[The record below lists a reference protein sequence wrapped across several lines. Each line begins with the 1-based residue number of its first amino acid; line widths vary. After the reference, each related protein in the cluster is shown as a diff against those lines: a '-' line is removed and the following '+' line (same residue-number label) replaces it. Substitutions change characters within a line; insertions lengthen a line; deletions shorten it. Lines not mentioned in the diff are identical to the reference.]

1 MVMLFRMHAAAHPED
16 HNLTREKLKIEAKK
30 KPPNDIHFFEHSRNG
45 TEQKT
50 GPLNGLQR
58 ADRRESVNDQWTQIC
73 KDYFG
78 GPLYD
83 RGSTCGNEAMKL
95 CTGPDACNELKP
107 HREFA
112 SIQWKSGAANTT
124 LCLKCDPDTRDLD
137 RRFLPGDVQ
146 LVPHLNASCWCID
159 GISYDVHGFW
169 TGASTM
175 RLLKVRVLF
184 LGSISCFRVE
194 FRPCYNNHLLNCLCF
209 TVDYALHLRL
219 LCSIF
224 YNHYF
229 QSTCSTTRTTDTLLR
244 RLRQS
249 CTNSA
254 ALNFGS

>member
-45 TEQKT
+45 TEQT
-50 GPLNGLQR
+50 GPLPQR
-58 ADRRESVNDQWTQIC
+58 VDRRESVNDQWTQIC
-73 KDYFG
+73 KDFFG

-83 RGSTCGNEAMKL
+83 RGSTCGNEAMKR
-95 CTGPDACNELKP
+95 CTGPCDELKP

-112 SIQWKSGAANTT
+112 SIQWKSEAANTT

-209 TVDYALHLRL
+209 TVVIMNCTYDYCVLSSIIITFKARVRL
-219 LCSIF
+219 PGRQIF
-224 YNHYF
+224 Y
-229 QSTCSTTRTTDTLLR
+229 SEGCGR
-244 RLRQS
+244 
-249 CTNSA
+249 A
-254 ALNFGS
+254 AQTQRH